1 MELLYRRMPNKKW
14 YIILDDDTYLVK
26 ATLKLMLT
34 HLSPKLPYYLGNAVG
49 DFRGR
54 FAHGGSGIVISGEAM
69 RKLFSRPGVIAQ
81 SYHDSLDEKYGD
93 KIVATTLQKVGVYL
107 DEKYSHYFNGEAPE
121 LARVSVDRFCSPI
134 LSFHSL
140 RTPSAMADIS
150 RVVRDSTHALA
161 WGDLLDRFGT
171 EASNPDHVGHINEQA
186 RLWTGINDAAKCRS
200 KCKSSM
206 SRGCLAWRFDTDR
219 KECYTSPWAVPG
231 VKGETTLVS
240 GFNRDMVERL
250 RERCRLGAVAEW

>member
-1 MELLYRRMPNKKW
+1 MELLYHRMPDKKW

-26 ATLKLMLT
+26 ATLELMLT

-49 DFRGR
+49 DYRGR

-69 RKLFSRPGVIAQ
+69 RRMFSQSNVVAQ
-81 SYHDSLDEKYGD
+81 SYRDSLDEKYGD

-121 LARVSVDRFCSPI
+121 LARVSADRFCSPI

-150 RVVRDSTHALA
+150 RVVRVSTKTLA
-161 WGDLLDRFGT
+161 WGDLLDRLGT
-171 EASNPDHVGHINEQA
+171 VTSNPDHVGHINEQA
-186 RLWTGINDAAKCRS
+186 RLWTDINDAAKCRS
-200 KCKSSM
+200 KCESLNSKT
-206 SRGCLAWRFDTDR
+206 CLAWRYDTHT
-219 KECYTSPWAVPG
+219 KQCYTSSWVVPG
-231 VKGETTLVS
+231 AKGETTHVS
-240 GFNRDMVERL
+240 GFNRDAVERL
-250 RERCRLGAVAEW
+250 RERCRLGGVAGR